1 MSGVRYVLDQASF
14 QDVDALPSPAF
25 TALIGQLSKIVLRLL
40 RICMA
45 QRNSKARE
53 LIRDGIGPE
62 IEELYMALTAS
73 SFEIPKNILPMN
85 DSQRE
90 HWYGKMKHAKHS
102 GESKDPGT
110 GERVVPAHPLSE
122 SLVREVAL
130 LTRERQEALREL
142 LGGGSHA
149 LPLRQ
154 LKGDLALAFL
164 ALAKS
169 QLETLRGL
177 LNVSAQLRE
186 AGAWQLIARIDSEL
200 HPPMKSFSQD
210 FPNHLTTLFKHE
222 DEFRSTVDSIAFR
235 SKASRQRR
243 RR

>member
-1 MSGVRYVLDQASF
+1 MNSSEGKAAPRMLVQFGGRLSMSGVRYVLDQASF

-53 LIRDGIGPE
+53 LIQDGIGPE

-122 SLVREVAL
+122 SLVREVRASDQRK
-130 LTRERQEALREL
+130 TRSPQGVAR
-142 LGGGSHA
+142 
-149 LPLRQ
+149 
-154 LKGDLALAFL
+154 
-164 ALAKS
+164 
-169 QLETLRGL
+169 RGL
-177 LNVSAQLRE
+177 PCTSLATAERGFGFGVPC
-186 AGAWQLIARIDSEL
+186 AGEK
-200 HPPMKSFSQD
+200 PVG
-210 FPNHLTTLFKHE
+210 N
-222 DEFRSTVDSIAFR
+222 
-235 SKASRQRR
+235 ASWPA
-243 RR
+243 